1 MSFYSGTQ
9 AEVLYSL
16 PAPITNTA
24 FTTQRVV
31 SAPTATAP
39 VATIPAGFFGSVPN
53 GVGRALLIRGFG
65 TLANQAT
72 AATLAPVLALDAA
85 AGTLLAAG
93 TIFTLPAI
101 TPTAS
106 TVVPFN
112 FEIYVTANVV
122 GATGGTTLQCNGEW
136 RHSVAATS
144 TIPVATNL
152 NTHVSTSLT
161 TLSAGA
167 QLFPELWCTCSAS
180 GTTAIVLQQ
189 FLVLGLN

>member
-1 MSFYSGTQ
+1 MSFYTGTQ

-16 PAPITNTA
+16 PSPITNTA

-31 SAPTATAP
+31 SAPAATAP
-39 VATIPAGFFGSVPN
+39 VATIPAGYFGSVPN
-53 GVGRALLIRGFG
+53 GVGRAILIRGFG

-106 TVVPFN
+106 TVVPFE
-112 FEIYVTANVV
+112 FEIYVTANAV
-122 GATGGTTLQCNGEW
+122 GATGGTTLQANGMW
-136 RHSVAATS
+136 RHSIAATS
-144 TIPVATNL
+144 TTAVATNL
-152 NTHVSTSLT
+152 ASHVAVSLT

-167 QLFPELWCTCSAS
+167 QLIPELWCTCSAS

>member
-1 MSFYSGTQ
+1 MSFYTGTQ
-9 AEVLYSL
+9 TEVLYTL

-39 VATIPAGFFGSVPN
+39 VATIPAGFFGAVPN
-53 GVGRALLIRGFG
+53 GVGRAIVIRGFG
-65 TLANQAT
+65 TMANQAT
-72 AATLAPVLALDAA
+72 GATLLPVLALDAA

-93 TIFTLPAI
+93 TIFTLPAL
-101 TPTAS
+101 TPTAA

-112 FEIYVTANVV
+112 FEIYITANVV
-122 GATGGTTLQCNGEW
+122 GATGGTTLQANGEW
-136 RHSVAATS
+136 RHSSAAPAP
-144 TIPVATNL
+144 IPVATNL
-152 NTHVSTSLT
+152 NTHISTTLT

-167 QLFPELWCTCSAS
+167 QLFPELWCTCSSS

>member
-1 MSFYSGTQ
+1 
-9 AEVLYSL
+9 
-16 PAPITNTA
+16 
-24 FTTQRVV
+24 V

-39 VATIPAGFFGSVPN
+39 VATIPAGYWGSVPN
-53 GVGRALLIRGFG
+53 GVGRAVLIRGFG
-65 TLANQAT
+65 TMANQAT

-106 TVVPFN
+106 TVVPFD
-112 FEIYVTANVV
+112 FEIYVTGNII
-122 GATGGTTLQCNGEW
+122 GATGGTTLQCNGSW

-152 NTHVSTSLT
+152 ASYISTTLT

-167 QLFPELWCTCSAS
+167 ALYPELWCTCSAS

>member
-1 MSFYSGTQ
+1 MPKDDNKLF
-9 AEVLYSL
+9 
-16 PAPITNTA
+16 ITYDLGGWSKGM
-24 FTTQRVV
+24 RRD
-31 SAPTATAP
+31 
-39 VATIPAGFFGSVPN
+39 I
-53 GVGRALLIRGFG
+53 VGRALLIRGFG
-65 TLANQAT
+65 TMANQAT
-72 AATLAPVLALDAA
+72 AATLAPVLSLDAA

-106 TVVPFN
+106 TVVPFE

-122 GATGGTTLQCNGEW
+122 GATGGTTLQCNGNW
-136 RHSVAATS
+136 QHSVAATS

-152 NTHVSTSLT
+152 SSYISTSLT

-180 GTTAIVLQQ
+180 GTHRRRTNDSRRPLPD
-189 FLVLGLN
+189 GLTPKCFELSRSCM